1 MKVWITRSQPG
12 ADRQAQ
18 ALAAAGHDP
27 LVAPVL
33 EIRPLPGSA
42 PEGPFDIVIFL
53 SEHAVRHGLPRLR
66 VAGAQLLAV
75 GARTAAVLR
84 AAGCDAEQP
93 ARADSEGLL
102 ALPLLRDVTG
112 RRVLL
117 VCGADGRMLL
127 ATELAARGAQLARFV
142 CYRRCVCAVDPTVL
156 VAVDVIAVGSADG
169 LAAAA
174 RPWFAGG
181 GRADVPLL
189 VPSARVR
196 EQGVALGFSNVHDC
210 AGADDQSLLLGLR
223 ALQQMGTA

>member
-18 ALAAAGHDP
+18 ALAAAGLEA

-33 EIRPLPGSA
+33 EIRPLSGSA
-42 PEGPFDIVIFL
+42 PEGPFDIIIFL
-53 SEHAVRHGLPRLR
+53 SEHAVLHGLPRLC
-66 VAGAQLLAV
+66 VAGARVLAV

-84 AAGCDAEQP
+84 AAGCDAVQP

-102 ALPLLRDVTG
+102 ALPLLRDVAG

-127 ATELAARGAQLARFV
+127 ATELAARGAHLSRFV
-142 CYRRCVCAVDPTVL
+142 CYRRSACPVDPAAL
-156 VAVDVIAVGSADG
+156 EAVDVIAAGSADG
-169 LAAAA
+169 LTAAA
-174 RPWFAGG
+174 RLWFAAG
-181 GRADVPLL
+181 GRVDVPVL

-210 AGADDQSLLLGLR
+210 AGADDQSLLRGLQ
-223 ALQQMGTA
+223 AL